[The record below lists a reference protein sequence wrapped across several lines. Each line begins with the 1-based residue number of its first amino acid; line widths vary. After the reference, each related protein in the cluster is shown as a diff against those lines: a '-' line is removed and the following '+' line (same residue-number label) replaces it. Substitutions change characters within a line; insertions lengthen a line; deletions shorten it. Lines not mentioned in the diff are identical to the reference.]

1 MTVEEV
7 REHRA
12 GVYYYSAAFSAR
24 AEGATSLLRS
34 QDLEVWEDMSTRRR
48 EWWPIEEVLA
58 RGSMKGRDREVSA
71 LGFSPDGGTL
81 AVGTA
86 EGVVGLFDTAT
97 WRRLARCT
105 GHATTVA
112 HVDWSRDSSTVQTNC
127 RGYEILYWEGRSGRQ
142 LLGAHRDWEAWEGW
156 SCVLGWPVMGIW
168 RDGYDGTDINAV
180 HASDDGRLL
189 VAADDRGGVL
199 LYRVPCAARRAPGR
213 RFRAHSS
220 HVMNVRWL
228 AGGDR
233 CVSVGGRDRA
243 HEPRGPAW
251 EATKPLLTLRRVR
264 TLHGTPGMVGTLV
277 SLHERLGEIDAAA
290 GCFEGVGDV
299 GSEHEA
305 DADVVGD
312 EHAERSQLELDLPV
326 SAYNAAQRG
335 LFRELFARGEF
346 LHLNP
351 NAQFDHNL
359 TSKLGNAIGV
369 KALTLLDLCLQV
381 ALVDDIVK
389 GHRFF
394 QPGSDVALRHAGRL
408 RGENVQSGEH
418 WARSEG
424 IFSARGPW
432 G

>member
-1 MTVEEV
+1 MLGGGGERRVLVDGHTADLYGVARSAASAELFATACDSSRLKLWDAVARRALCEV
-7 REHRA
+7 PVGAAARC
-12 GVYYYSAAFSAR
+12 VAFSAD
-24 AEGATSLLRS
+24 G
-34 QDLEVWEDMSTRRR
+34 VWLAAGLVDGTV
-48 EWWPIEEVLA
+48 EVLRVGGGGA
-58 RGSMKGRDREVSA
+58 AVAASRVTRLREGDREVSA

-199 LYRVPCAARRAPGR
+199 LFRFPCAARRAPCR

-243 HEPRGPAW
+243 VVQWRLAREP
-251 EATKPLLTLRRVR
+251 K
-264 TLHGTPGMVGTLV
+264 
-277 SLHERLGEIDAAA
+277 
-290 GCFEGVGDV
+290 
-299 GSEHEA
+299 
-305 DADVVGD
+305 
-312 EHAERSQLELDLPV
+312 
-326 SAYNAAQRG
+326 
-335 LFRELFARGEF
+335 
-346 LHLNP
+346 
-351 NAQFDHNL
+351 
-359 TSKLGNAIGV
+359 
-369 KALTLLDLCLQV
+369 
-381 ALVDDIVK
+381 
-389 GHRFF
+389 
-394 QPGSDVALRHAGRL
+394 
-408 RGENVQSGEH
+408 
-418 WARSEG
+418 
-424 IFSARGPW
+424 
-432 G
+432 